1 MYKKDKEN
9 MRNNLRGE
17 KDKGEKIKICNST
30 SLQKLISSPDFNLIQ
45 HFGEDGNRNYLIE
58 HFEHFEHF

>member
-30 SLQKLISSPDFNLIQ
+30 SL
-45 HFGEDGNRNYLIE
+45 
-58 HFEHFEHF
+58 